1 MMATPLLTHHTLPGA
16 LGPILV
22 DVRATSRKG
31 ALPAVL
37 IHHGFKGF
45 KDYAFLPIF
54 ADRLARAGF
63 TAVTVT
69 VSGAGVDEEGNFTHL
84 DRFAVNSYSRELDDL
99 GVVVRAI
106 RDGALGTAKAT
117 SLGVVG
123 HSRGGGVALCLA
135 RETPDV
141 GAVVTWAG
149 IGKVRRHSDEELAV
163 WKKLGTIQ
171 VLHQRIRKYLPLDYM
186 VVEDCLEHEHGRL
199 SIPQAA
205 ATLGRPWLL
214 IHGIDDET
222 VSVDEAR
229 ELARYATDSR
239 SEALYLGG
247 ATHTF
252 GAVHPWAGA
261 TVDTD
266 RLFDATTLFLSLHL
280 E

>member
-1 MMATPLLTHHTLPGA
+1 MATPLLTHHTLPGA

-99 GVVVRAI
+99 GVVIRAI
-106 RDGALGTAKAT
+106 EDGSLGTATA
-117 SLGVVG
+117 SSIGVVG
-123 HSRGGGVALCLA
+123 HSRGGGMALCLA
-135 RETPDV
+135 RETPSID
-141 GAVVTWAG
+141 AVVTWAA
-149 IGKVRRHSDEELAV
+149 IGNALRHSEEELAA
-163 WKKLGTIQ
+163 WKARGTIQ
-171 VLHQRIRKYLPLDYM
+171 ILHQRIRKYLPLDYL
-186 VVEDCLEHEHGRL
+186 VAEDCLAHLDGRL
-199 SIPQAA
+199 NIPMAA

-214 IHGIDDET
+214 IHGTDDET

-229 ELARYATDSR
+229 KLARHATESR

-252 GAVHPWAGA
+252 GAVHPWAGP
-261 TVDTD
+261 TVDTE
-266 RLFDATTLFLSLHL
+266 RLFEATTLFLSLHL